1 MCGTVS
7 TTMDISGC
15 LCRRSAATSSAY
27 LMFAMLSSC
36 SSDISVSTWTIYDA
50 PLLRSLAHVVI
61 FSSGDIGAHHF
72 T

>member
-1 MCGTVS
+1 MCCIVLS
-7 TTMDISGC
+7 TNDMLGF
-15 LCRRSAATSSAY
+15 LCRRSAATASAY

-36 SSDISVSTWTIYDA
+36 SSDISVSTWPIYDA
-50 PLLRSLAHVVI
+50 PLLRSLAHIVI